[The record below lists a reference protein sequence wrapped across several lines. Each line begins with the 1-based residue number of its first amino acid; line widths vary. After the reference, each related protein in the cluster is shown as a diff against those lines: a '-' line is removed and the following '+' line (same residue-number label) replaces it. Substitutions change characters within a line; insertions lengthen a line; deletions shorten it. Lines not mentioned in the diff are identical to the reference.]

1 MKWYTISIYLSLFYT
16 FYILLSQCLMVQFKI
31 SPETIFVNAIVIA
44 ALLCIVFRHQDILVP
59 QPNVQ
64 YGMILLIAIILAFR
78 EYFVQLGTKSVTN
91 MGIIDGLAICIY
103 LPLLTLSL
111 YVFFGETISMRKTF
125 GMFLAC
131 VAGYFLLYEP

>member
-1 MKWYTISIYLSLFYT
+1 MKWYIISIFLSLFYT
-16 FYILLSQCLMVQFKI
+16 VYILFSQCLMVQFNI

-44 ALLCIVFRHQDILVP
+44 ALLCMVFRHQDLMIP

-64 YGMILLIAIILAFR
+64 YGLILLIAIILAFR
-78 EYFVQLGTKSVTN
+78 EYFVQLGTNNVTN

-103 LPLLTLSL
+103 LPLMTLSL

-125 GMFLAC
+125 GMILTC

>member
-1 MKWYTISIYLSLFYT
+1 MKWYIISIFLSLFYT
-16 FYILLSQCLMVQFKI
+16 VYILFSQCLMVQFNI

-44 ALLCIVFRHQDILVP
+44 ALLCMVFRHQDLMIP

-64 YGMILLIAIILAFR
+64 YGLILLIAIILAFR

-103 LPLLTLSL
+103 LPLLTLTL
-111 YVFFGETISMRKTF
+111 YLFFGETISMRKTF
-125 GMFLAC
+125 GMILAC

>member
-1 MKWYTISIYLSLFYT
+1 MKWYIISIFLSLFYT
-16 FYILLSQCLMVQFKI
+16 FYVLLSKCLMKQFNI
-31 SPETIFVNAIVIA
+31 SPEIIFVNAIIIA
-44 ALLCIVFRHQDILVP
+44 ALLCILFRRKDIIVP

-64 YGMILLIAIILAFR
+64 YGLILMIAIILFYR
-78 EYFVQLGTKSVTN
+78 EYFIQLGTHNVIN

-111 YVFFGETISMRKTF
+111 YLFFGETISIRKTF
-125 GMFLAC
+125 GMILAC